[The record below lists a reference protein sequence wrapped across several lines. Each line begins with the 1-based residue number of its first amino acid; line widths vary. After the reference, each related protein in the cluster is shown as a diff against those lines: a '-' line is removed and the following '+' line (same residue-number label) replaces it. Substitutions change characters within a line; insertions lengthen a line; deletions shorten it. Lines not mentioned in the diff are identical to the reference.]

1 MGRKSGKGTQS
12 SRERRVCTGFRRV
25 EGGRVI
31 AGGLMVFVCMGTSPR
46 VEVVI
51 AHQGMDRKSERGLN
65 VSEILR
71 ARPSLLNVKLKEKFM
86 YTESDRTKRFK
97 YTIAIYCTYVDKK
110 M

>member
-1 MGRKSGKGTQS
+1 VHG
-12 SRERRVCTGFRRV
+12 VRRV

-65 VSEILR
+65 ASEIPFPR
-71 ARPSLLNVKLKEKFM
+71 AKCL
-86 YTESDRTKRFK
+86 
-97 YTIAIYCTYVDKK
+97 AIYITCRAHNRESEIRFP
-110 M
+110 

>member
-1 MGRKSGKGTQS
+1 MHADEEETRWGEEEGYVEQRTK
-12 SRERRVCTGFRRV
+12 RVYGVLRV

-65 VSEILR
+65 ASEILLRR
-71 ARPSLLNVKLKEKFM
+71 AKHL
-86 YTESDRTKRFK
+86 
-97 YTIAIYCTYVDKK
+97 AI
-110 M
+110 

>member
-1 MGRKSGKGTQS
+1 MTARWGGKVAGGYAVEPRT
-12 SRERRVCTGFRRV
+12 ERVYRVRRV

-65 VSEILR
+65 VSEILLQR
-71 ARPSLLNVKLKEKFM
+71 SCVRYL
-86 YTESDRTKRFK
+86 
-97 YTIAIYCTYVDKK
+97 AI
-110 M
+110 

>member
-1 MGRKSGKGTQS
+1 VHG
-12 SRERRVCTGFRRV
+12 VRRV

-65 VSEILR
+65 ASGIPLPR
-71 ARPSLLNVKLKEKFM
+71 AKCL
-86 YTESDRTKRFK
+86 
-97 YTIAIYCTYVDKK
+97 AIYTRVRIIAR
-110 M
+110 

>member
-1 MGRKSGKGTQS
+1 MHADEEETKWGKEEAGVHGST
-12 SRERRVCTGFRRV
+12 EKRVYGVLRV

-65 VSEILR
+65 ASGILLRR
-71 ARPSLLNVKLKEKFM
+71 AKHLV
-86 YTESDRTKRFK
+86 
-97 YTIAIYCTYVDKK
+97 I
-110 M
+110 

>member
-1 MGRKSGKGTQS
+1 MGWETGGGGTRS
-12 SRERRVCTGFRRV
+12 SRERSVHKVRRV

-65 VSEILR
+65 ASEILLR
-71 ARPSLLNVKLKEKFM
+71 HSSL
-86 YTESDRTKRFK
+86 
-97 YTIAIYCTYVDKK
+97 AI
-110 M
+110 

>member
-1 MGRKSGKGTQS
+1 MKKRRGGVKKRQGYVVEPRT
-12 SRERRVCTGFRRV
+12 ERVYGVLRV

-65 VSEILR
+65 ASEILLRR
-71 ARPSLLNVKLKEKFM
+71 AKHL
-86 YTESDRTKRFK
+86 
-97 YTIAIYCTYVDKK
+97 AI
-110 M
+110 